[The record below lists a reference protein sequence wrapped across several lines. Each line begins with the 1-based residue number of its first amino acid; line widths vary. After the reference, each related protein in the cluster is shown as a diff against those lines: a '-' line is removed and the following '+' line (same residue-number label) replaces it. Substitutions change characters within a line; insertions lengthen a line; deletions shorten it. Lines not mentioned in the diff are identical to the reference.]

1 MPQQSILMQAGLGG
15 LGKSYATIQDL
26 VNLSLP
32 RAGTPGYIDSTA
44 ITAPFNLNTRT
55 LKVQVTIDGIPQP
68 EYTQTFTS
76 NYSSLDALVAAIQ
89 IPGIKALNN
98 AGRLRLQ
105 TTRVGYDQGLIINW
119 AGTAN
124 QFIGFNSSATIEQS
138 QYAYGKSTIT
148 SDMTEDEMAYAL
160 IGASSTADSYLQRRY
175 SLPLAD
181 WDFSLIKVVCDIAA
195 YTLMFRRGF
204 SPQNTKNY
212 DVNFK
217 ENYEKAIE
225 WLEEVGNRKTHP
237 VIKGAV
243 KPNPS
248 AAINF
253 IDDRLGWMQISGLY
267 YN

>member
-1 MPQQSILMQAGLGG
+1 MQQSILLQSGMGG
-15 LGKSYATIQDL
+15 LGASYATIQDL

-32 RAGTPGYIDSTA
+32 RAGTAGYIDSTPL
-44 ITAPFNLNTRT
+44 TAPFNVNTRT
-55 LKVQVTIDGIPQP
+55 LKVQVTIDGVPQA
-68 EYTQTFTS
+68 EYTQTFS
-76 NYSSLDALVAAIQ
+76 ANYATLDLLVAAIS
-89 IPGIKALNN
+89 IPGLQAINA

-105 TTRVGYDQGLIINW
+105 TLKVGYDQGLIINW

-124 QFIGFNSSATIEQS
+124 QFIGFNSTVTIQQS

-148 SDMTEDEMAYAL
+148 SDLSEDEMAYAL
-160 IGASSTADSYLQRRY
+160 VAASSTADSYLQRRF
-175 SLPLAD
+175 SLPLST
-181 WDFSLIKVVCDIAA
+181 WDFGLVKAVCDIAA

-217 ENYEKAIE
+217 ENYEKAIK
-225 WLEEVGNRKTHP
+225 WLEETGNRKNHP

-243 KPNPS
+243 KPNPT

-253 IDDRLGWMQISGLY
+253 IDDRYGWQRISGLY
-267 YN
+267 YE